1 MLQSRFVVD
10 LLLGLLAVAVGVVGA
25 AVAVAVAS
33 RTATV
38 FFPEW
43 HSRFRENA
51 APHIYFLLSFQT
63 ASTDLD
69 TSTSSSREERRHE
82 KSQNGEVDYKKV
94 RVEPTTLY
102 YRNPLL
108 PCCNDLTLDH
118 GCVTYEDNWQW
129 IKQEKKH
136 ALN

>member
-33 RTATV
+33 RTAAV

-51 APHIYFLLSFQT
+51 APAQKCAPTFALLSLSMIRMEGTQLA
-63 ASTDLD
+63 ASSLCFTVCL
-69 TSTSSSREERRHE
+69 S
-82 KSQNGEVDYKKV
+82 
-94 RVEPTTLY
+94 
-102 YRNPLL
+102 
-108 PCCNDLTLDH
+108 
-118 GCVTYEDNWQW
+118 
-129 IKQEKKH
+129 
-136 ALN
+136 